1 MEDVFELKTA
11 DEEEQEENELFEVEA
26 LGGVRLVSTVHV
38 MIFIFF
44 ASFILI
50 HVYLGSLGHT
60 ASAHFK
66 AMVTGYEEEL
76 EEAPPAA
83 RAG

>member
-1 MEDVFELKTA
+1 MRV
-11 DEEEQEENELFEVEA
+11 
-26 LGGVRLVSTVHV
+26 VSTIHV
-38 MIFIFF
+38 LIFIFF

-66 AMVTGYEEEL
+66 AMVTGYEEET